1 MAEKMKLFVDE
12 NIAYAKFFF
21 EDVLLN
27 QFPNFFEL
35 TFYKDDEFDL
45 EKISEDAAVIIR
57 STYRT
62 HNLYVP
68 ESVKLL
74 SSVST
79 GEDHVD
85 KNHLEKKNIPYHFAT
100 GANAKAVRE
109 YFYSCLS
116 ILLKEKKFD
125 KSEDKI
131 LVIGLG
137 NIGHGIAK
145 TLKNFNFSFE
155 TYDPF
160 KASTIESL
168 SNLEE
173 FKIITLHVPLTK
185 NPPHETYNF
194 VDKNFLNELKNESI
208 IINTSRGGVLSE
220 SDFLKFDNLTV
231 ISDVFLNEP
240 SIDKNFHQKNFISTP
255 HIAGHT
261 KSSRFDMTK
270 MSLEKLINF
279 FFNKKLNDSLV
290 KKPYKKK
297 SIHFSLSE
305 VENDLNRYGF
315 PVSRLLQIYDPR
327 NDKFDLIDFADVRN
341 AYHHR
346 LGYEDITSNNDLNVS
361 EYLFELGIE

>member
-1 MAEKMKLFVDE
+1 MAKKMKLFVDE
-12 NIAYAKFFF
+12 NIAYAKLFF
-21 EDVLLN
+21 EGVLLN

-35 TFYKDDEFDL
+35 AFYKDDEFDL

-57 STYRT
+57 STYKT
-62 HNLYVP
+62 HNLNVP
-68 ESVKLL
+68 ESIKLL

-85 KNHLEKKNIPYHFAT
+85 KNFLEKKNIPYHFAT

-131 LVIGLG
+131 LIIGLG

-168 SNLEE
+168 YNLEE

-185 NPPHETYNF
+185 NSPHETYNF
-194 VDKNFLNELKNESI
+194 IDKNFLNELKNESI

-220 SDFLKFDNLTV
+220 SDFLKFDNLKV

-240 SIDKNFHQKNFISTP
+240 NIDKNFHQKNFISTP

-261 KSSRFDMTK
+261 KSSRFEMTK
-270 MSLEKLINF
+270 MSLEKLIKF
-279 FFNKKLNDSLV
+279 FFNKKLNNSLV

-315 PVSRLLQIYDPR
+315 PVSLLLQIYDPR
-327 NDKFDLIDFADVRN
+327 NDKFNLIDFVDVRN

-346 LGYEDITSNNDLNVS
+346 LGYEDITTKNDLNVS
-361 EYLFELGIE
+361 KYLFELGIE

>member
-1 MAEKMKLFVDE
+1 MAKKMKLFVDE

-21 EDVLLN
+21 KDVLLKE
-27 QFPNFFEL
+27 FPNFFEL
-35 TFYKDDEFDL
+35 IFYKDDNFDL

-57 STYRT
+57 STYKT
-62 HNLYVP
+62 HNLKVP
-68 ESVKLL
+68 NSIKLL

-85 KNHLEKKNIPYHFAT
+85 KHFLEEKNIPYHFAT

-125 KSEDKI
+125 KSKDKI
-131 LVIGLG
+131 LIIGLG
-137 NIGHGIAK
+137 NIGHGIAE
-145 TLKNFNFSFE
+145 TLKKLNFSFE

-160 KASTIESL
+160 KTSTIKNL
-168 SNLEE
+168 SNLKD

-185 NPPHETYNF
+185 NLPHETYNF

-220 SDFLKFDNLTV
+220 SDFLKFDNLEV

-240 SIDKNFHQKNFISTP
+240 NIDKSFLQKNFISTP

-261 KSSRFDMTK
+261 KSSRFEMTK
-270 MSLEKLINF
+270 MSLEKLIHF
-279 FFNKKLNDSLV
+279 FFNEKLNNSLV
-290 KKPYKKK
+290 MKPYKKK
-297 SIHFSLSE
+297 SIHFSISE
-305 VENDLNRYGF
+305 VEDDLRRYGF
-315 PVSRLLQIYDPR
+315 PVSLLLQIYDPR
-327 NDKFDLIDFADVRN
+327 NDKFNLSDFTDVRN
-341 AYHHR
+341 AYQHR
-346 LGYEDITSNNDLNVS
+346 LGYEDITSNNHLNVS

>member
-1 MAEKMKLFVDE
+1 MRYVGYSRGFHDGGLAIIEEDGTVSYASNSERFTKIKYDATLAPELESMIKNDDYLVFYQDLKTSSQKYYNELKDITKVFSMEDTSGKSMAFHRD
-12 NIAYAKFFF
+12 
-21 EDVLLN
+21 
-27 QFPNFFEL
+27 
-35 TFYKDDEFDL
+35 
-45 EKISEDAAVIIR
+45 
-57 STYRT
+57 
-62 HNLYVP
+62 
-68 ESVKLL
+68 
-74 SSVST
+74 
-79 GEDHVD
+79 
-85 KNHLEKKNIPYHFAT
+85 
-100 GANAKAVRE
+100 
-109 YFYSCLS
+109 
-116 ILLKEKKFD
+116 
-125 KSEDKI
+125 
-131 LVIGLG
+131 
-137 NIGHGIAK
+137 
-145 TLKNFNFSFE
+145 NFNFSFE

-240 SIDKNFHQKNFISTP
+240 TIDKNFHQKNFISTP

-315 PVSRLLQIYDPR
+315 PVSLLLQIYDPR